1 MLEIMLLFWTCMLLK
16 LCGLLG
22 LFDVY
27 FENVRFAHRALIR
40 PFPTSSSSS
49 SNSSSSSSSI
59 VSVLVLVLVC

>member
-1 MLEIMLLFWTCMLLK
+1 MLLK

-49 SNSSSSSSSI
+49 SSNSSSSSSSI